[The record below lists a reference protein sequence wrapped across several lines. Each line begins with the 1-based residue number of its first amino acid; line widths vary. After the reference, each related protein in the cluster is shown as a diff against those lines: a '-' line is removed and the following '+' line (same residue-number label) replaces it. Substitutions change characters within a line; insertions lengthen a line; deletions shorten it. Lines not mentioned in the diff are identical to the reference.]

1 MRIALL
7 TGPSGAGKTFVA
19 DQQRTQFHCLSYDRL
34 MRDSI
39 ERAFPHRAGDKW
51 DKQVWL
57 DNSDRIDLVRTLEPA
72 FTWQGSRPL
81 LVEGWQLR
89 ERVWREAILT
99 LAGYRTCTA
108 TTTALFLIQPSL
120 ERLVSERARSRH
132 EYHRRHAEVADCQR
146 QIEIHE
152 RLYWEQ
158 PWHGDIVRLPTKE
171 EAVDAVREFLSTK

>member
-72 FTWQGSRPL
+72 FTWQAAGRCSSKVGSCGSEFGAKPSSHSRVIEPALQPRPH
-81 LVEGWQLR
+81 
-89 ERVWREAILT
+89 
-99 LAGYRTCTA
+99 C
-108 TTTALFLIQPSL
+108 S
-120 ERLVSERARSRH
+120 
-132 EYHRRHAEVADCQR
+132 
-146 QIEIHE
+146 
-152 RLYWEQ
+152 
-158 PWHGDIVRLPTKE
+158 
-171 EAVDAVREFLSTK
+171 